1 MKWQELYFLIVWD
14 RTKDGIVF
22 LALIVTGESP
32 VSFNYDFIV
41 FLNKRR
47 FLTPEKESTFNYLW
61 LPINMEG
68 RKSPSL
74 SHDNNALAPEITEG
88 F

>member
-1 MKWQELYFLIVWD
+1 MELCFF
-14 RTKDGIVF
+14 G
-22 LALIVTGESP
+22 LIVTGESP
-32 VSFNYDFIV
+32 VSFNYNFIV

-47 FLTPEKESTFNYLW
+47 FLTSEKESTLNYHW

-74 SHDNNALAPEITEG
+74 SHDKNALAPEITEG